1 MKGDYNLP
9 HADWI
14 TGECKAGATSD
25 EQEMVRA
32 LYDLTLEHFLTQ
44 QIDCATHRG
53 GNTLDL
59 LFTNNVNMIHSIESF
74 PSRASDHFVVNTSTI
89 YKASKSCGDEE
100 EDPRE
105 YELTHSFKSLN
116 FFDESIDW
124 DMLNSELENYPWSRE
139 LRQCSPSEMMGKF
152 NSVCL
157 DICSEF
163 VPEKEQR
170 NASQGSKKN
179 KQRHSLLR
187 RRSSLRKRYS
197 AAKSQT
203 ARDAILNKL
212 ASIEGKLHESHKHNR
227 ELGESRAIEKIKS
240 NPKYFY
246 SYAKSF
252 SKVHVG
258 VGPLMNSSKQLISGP
273 RKMAEILSEQY
284 SSVFSTPRHDKLP
297 LDTLFPEDPAT
308 HHTLP

>member
-1 MKGDYNLP
+1 MAIDAEEVFSFSNGVIESIGLDIPSLNQILIVTYRSPNQADITKDSKVIKRRHRSTAKEFKCYLVQLKKFLKSLPSPSPDIIMKGDYNLP

-139 LRQCSPSEMMGKF
+139 FHQCSPSEMMGKF

-163 VPEKEQR
+163 VPEKKQR

-227 ELGESRAIEKIKS
+227 
-240 NPKYFY
+240 
-246 SYAKSF
+246 
-252 SKVHVG
+252 
-258 VGPLMNSSKQLISGP
+258 
-273 RKMAEILSEQY
+273 
-284 SSVFSTPRHDKLP
+284 
-297 LDTLFPEDPAT
+297 
-308 HHTLP
+308 